1 MPTPRMAHENDGTPD
16 ARLILL
22 EEHDRMLFGNGQP
35 GIIKELQTAVQSIK
49 IWQAIAV
56 GMIILMQFLTSSGVV
71 SLKGVLGK

>member
-1 MPTPRMAHENDGTPD
+1 
-16 ARLILL
+16 
-22 EEHDRMLFGNGQP
+22 MLFGNGQP

>member
-1 MPTPRMAHENDGTPD
+1 MARENDGTPD